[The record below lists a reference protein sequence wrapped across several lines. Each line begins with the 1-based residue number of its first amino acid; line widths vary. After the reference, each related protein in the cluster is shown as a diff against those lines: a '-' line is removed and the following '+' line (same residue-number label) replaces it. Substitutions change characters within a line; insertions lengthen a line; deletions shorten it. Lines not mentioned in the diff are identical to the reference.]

1 MSLQTIINQAQFI
14 TVEKIKTSAQ
24 SISRSGRLFTAEL
37 ASAIPYRFTVG
48 MHGGLQYSL
57 NRGLLETLDT
67 LDRTVESNINIGSS
81 NPALAY
87 VTAYQGD
94 STTTN
99 GISIIG
105 SSGNNLIINASGA
118 GTGTFLFKKGDFIQP
133 ASGYRYPYQVTAD
146 VAHTT
151 ANPVTIPIHRPFI
164 EQTGYSINGKT
175 LKVGTAVSWF
185 VKMVNKPS
193 YTILPHDRLQIDAD
207 IEVVEIIL

>member
-24 SISRSGRLFTAEL
+24 SISRSGRMFTAEL

-81 NPALAY
+81 NAGLAY
-87 VTAYQGD
+87 ITAYQGD
-94 STTTN
+94 STATS

-105 SSGNNLIINASGA
+105 SSGNNLIINAAGA

-133 ASGYRYPYQVTAD
+133 ASGYRYPFQVTAD
-146 VAHTT
+146 VAHTN
-151 ANPVTIPIHRPFI
+151 AASVSIPIHRPYI
-164 EQTGYSINGKT
+164 EQTGYSLNGKGLT
-175 LKVGTAVSWF
+175 VGSGVSWY
-185 VKMVNKPS
+185 VKMITKPLHS
-193 YTILPHDRLQIDAD
+193 IVPHDRIEFNTDFQL
-207 IEVVEIIL
+207 IEVIE

>member
-105 SSGNNLIINASGA
+105 SSGNTLIINASGA

-133 ASGYRYPYQVTAD
+133 ASGYRYPFQVTAD
-146 VAHTT
+146 VAHTN
-151 ANPVTIPIHRPFI
+151 AGSVSIPIHRPFI
-164 EQTGYSINGKT
+164 EQSGYSLNGKP
-175 LKVGTAVSWF
+175 LKVGTAVSWH
-185 VKMVNKPS
+185 VKMSNKPT
-193 YTILPHDRLQIDAD
+193 YTILPHDRVQLDKDLQL
-207 IEVVEIIL
+207 VEIIQ